1 MQGTFL
7 LLGINTSRGSS
18 LNYREME
25 YDGIVLE
32 SWSTWAGY
40 GVLQDPAMRN
50 MVHEYSQLC
59 FCVF

>member
-1 MQGTFL
+1 MQDTFL
-7 LLGINTSRGSS
+7 LLGLSTSCVSS

-32 SWSTWAGY
+32 SWSRWAGF
-40 GVLQDPAMRN
+40 GVLQDPAMRD

-59 FCVF
+59 SCVF